1 MQSDIS
7 QKTSI
12 GETADDLVKLLKS
25 AMLDQFVELFRN
37 TASHMM
43 DGAVVL
49 AAVVNERLRVDM
61 PESPVSLLVSQ
72 QSGGEKHLVVIQD
85 GSRFF
90 GDNVTVTRQM
100 FLV

>member
-1 MQSDIS
+1 MQSDMS

-25 AMLDQFVELFRN
+25 ARLDQFVELFRS

-49 AAVVNERLRVDM
+49 AAVVNEKLRLDM

-72 QSGGEKHLVVIQD
+72 QMGGEKHLVVIQD

>member
-25 AMLDQFVELFRN
+25 AMLDQFVELFRS

-49 AAVVNERLRVDM
+49 AAVVNERLRLDM
-61 PESPVSLLVSQ
+61 PESPV
-72 QSGGEKHLVVIQD
+72 
-85 GSRFF
+85 
-90 GDNVTVTRQM
+90 
-100 FLV
+100 

>member
-1 MQSDIS
+1 MQSDLT
-7 QKTSI
+7 QKTSV
-12 GETADDLVKLLKS
+12 GDTADDLVKLLRS
-25 AMLDQFVELFRN
+25 AMLDQFVELFRS

-49 AAVVNERLRVDM
+49 AAVVNERLRREM
-61 PESPVSLLVSQ
+61 PESPVSLIVSQ
-72 QSGGEKHLVVIQD
+72 QFGGEKHLVVIQD
-85 GSRFF
+85 GSRLF